1 MLEKVLADFLAP
13 LGMDGWF
20 SLNVHSAF
28 AIILFICTS
37 ILFIRD
43 MMKNWIDDKEWSSRP
58 IPTKVRIFTKGIL
71 GLTIVGYIV
80 YLLVAWNTWTW
91 TTPLCAVMAPLMI
104 FSAMALSYFIILICS
119 ALIYSWIKDMISYL
133 MKKE

>member
-1 MLEKVLADFLAP
+1 MLEKFFTDFSAVFGLEE
-13 LGMDGWF
+13 LCSF
-20 SLNVHSAF
+20 NVHSVVAV
-28 AIILFICTS
+28 ILFICVCT
-37 ILFIRD
+37 LFVRD